1 MVSEEQET
9 VMCDGAMMF
18 SLSRVT
24 SPYLYPCLV
33 QYSLLA
39 AAVLVTMWTRASR
52 EHQLVTSREA
62 GTRMGTPGPGTLTS
76 ACSARIPDCNG
87 SHGGLFCGVLV
98 VVFTIVSLILTFV
111 LVTSDAGDHPD
122 LSEYTHSLP
131 LSDLV
136 KFLSCLVIYLVA
148 TVAVLLGMCQMR

>member
-1 MVSEEQET
+1 
-9 VMCDGAMMF
+9 MCDGEMMF

-33 QYSLLA
+33 QYSLLCA
-39 AAVLVTMWTRASR
+39 GVLLTMWTRASR
-52 EHQLVTSREA
+52 EHEVVSNTS
-62 GTRMGTPGPGTLTS
+62 GTGARMGTPGLTS

-111 LVTSDAGDHPD
+111 LVTTDAGDQLE
-122 LSEYTHSLP
+122 LSDYTHSLP
-131 LSDLV
+131 LADLV

>member
-1 MVSEEQET
+1 
-9 VMCDGAMMF
+9 MCDGAMMF

-39 AAVLVTMWTRASR
+39 AAVLLTMWTRAAR
-52 EHQLVTSREA
+52 EHQVVSASEA
-62 GTRMGTPGPGTLTS
+62 GARLGTPGPGTLTS
-76 ACSARIPDCNG
+76 ACSARVPDCNG

-111 LVTSDAGDHPD
+111 LVTTDTGDHPD
-122 LSEYTHSLP
+122 LSPYTGHSLP
-131 LSDLV
+131 LADLV